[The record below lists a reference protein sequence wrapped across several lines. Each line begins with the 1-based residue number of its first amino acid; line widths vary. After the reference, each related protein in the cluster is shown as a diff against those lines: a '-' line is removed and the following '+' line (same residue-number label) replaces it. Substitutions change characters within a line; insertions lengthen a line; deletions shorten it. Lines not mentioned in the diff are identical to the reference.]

1 MPSYSLSRSR
11 AAFPREDL
19 WATWVARK
27 GGKDRSSASNTTA
40 SRVEGVNAGRKGKF
54 THHTSDG
61 LVKDSRGSSEMEG
74 SGLVGVDQM
83 PLVEVVVVTKLEGG

>member
-1 MPSYSLSRSR
+1 MKSHSSTPLTTTPLQR
-11 AAFPREDL
+11 A
-19 WATWVARK
+19 
-27 GGKDRSSASNTTA
+27 
-40 SRVEGVNAGRKGKF
+40 EGVGSGKERF

-83 PLVEVVVVTKLEGG
+83 PLVEVVVVTKLEKVERGAARG